1 MHVHTHH
8 QALCSTC
15 DVGSTTLC
23 REKPGSTGPG
33 SPAWSSV
40 SCSQLSFVQA
50 ANIASRYKWK
60 DTRGVFKGHCKQGAA
75 DLFAKEDK
83 LIWLAATRCP
93 LKVIES
99 LDPTALKNN
108 EELSIWY
115 LIWDGG
121 GIVYCPTQPSCIAHF
136 DLCQLSYLGVG
147 DTLSDSIQCLN
158 FAETWFNSIFV
169 SISLTQN
176 SIQTIIQFKT
186 NSTDLIQKILQFNS
200 QKVSKIDKKTGAFH
214 QKWQISIQHTIYS
227 FISR

>member
-1 MHVHTHH
+1 MPIFRVKSVKIYTS
-8 QALCSTC
+8 QKKFTRAPLVVLVTNMRYGLDWSR
-15 DVGSTTLC
+15 LAM
-23 REKPGSTGPG
+23 
-33 SPAWSSV
+33 PAWSSV

-200 QKVSKIDKKTGAFH
+200 QGIIDTDQIRKVPKKRP
-214 QKWQISIQHTIYS
+214 K
-227 FISR
+227 